1 MWRMAT
7 YVGAILA
14 GSALGLGSA
23 LWLAG
28 LWPDGRSLA
37 FGNVDVG
44 GWRSDFAIGSKAADP
59 YTRARVAR
67 HGLLALAKTEAVY
80 LTRTTDDAGAP
91 LREACTYRL
100 SGGAMPAGWWSVTLY
115 GAGSM
120 LPANTDEALREV
132 ALDLAEGADMVMV
145 KPGLP
150 YLDVVHRVRREFGAP
165 TFVYQVSGEYSM
177 LMAAIERGWLDHD
190 RAMMESL
197 MCFKRAGANGILT
210 YFAVKAAKIIKAG

>member
-28 LWPDGRSLA
+28 LWPEGRSLA

-115 GAGSM
+115 DAASM
-120 LPANTDEALREV
+120 LPANSDGALSIDASRAGAGAWEAVIAAQRP
-132 ALDLAEGADMVMV
+132 EGADHWISSRNAATFDLTLRLYMPEPAVI
-145 KPGLP
+145 
-150 YLDVVHRVRREFGAP
+150 ETP
-165 TFVYQVSGEYSM
+165 TTALVPPR
-177 LMAAIERGWLDHD
+177 IER
-190 RAMMESL
+190 
-197 MCFKRAGANGILT
+197 LT
-210 YFAVKAAKIIKAG
+210 CGDAP